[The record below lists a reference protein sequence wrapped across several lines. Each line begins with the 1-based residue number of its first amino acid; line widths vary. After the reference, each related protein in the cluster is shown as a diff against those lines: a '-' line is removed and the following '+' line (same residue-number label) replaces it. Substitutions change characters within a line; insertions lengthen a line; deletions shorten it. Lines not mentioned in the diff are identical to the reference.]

1 MISQFAD
8 LPESLI
14 FKAPVGI
21 KILLSLTD
29 ISCLVVKN
37 DRARVVELVDTQDLG
52 SCAAMRG
59 GSSPFSRT
67 SNRL

>member
-1 MISQFAD
+1 MISQFAN

-14 FKAPVGI
+14 FRAPAGI
-21 KILLSLTD
+21 KVLLSLTD

-67 SNRL
+67 KS

>member
-1 MISQFAD
+1 MISYFVN

-14 FKAPVGI
+14 FKAPAGI
-21 KILLSLTD
+21 KVLLSLTD

-52 SCAAMRG
+52 
-59 GSSPFSRT
+59 GSVKT
-67 SNRL
+67 LHVSNITHLL

>member
-59 GSSPFSRT
+59 GSSPFT
-67 SNRL
+67 PAIT

>member
-1 MISQFAD
+1 MISYFVD

-14 FKAPVGI
+14 FRGPAGI
-21 KILLSLTD
+21 KVILSLTD
-29 ISCLVVKN
+29 ISCQVVKN

-67 SNRL
+67 KS